1 MPLPVEESLFSSKLI
16 RLGEH
21 HCPTEASVAVT
32 DHTVVFPLASGRVVH
47 DGVAAFELPTTVTL
61 QNAGEVVR
69 REGSHHAWMT
79 ADSALLAEVIGGDA
93 QRPFP
98 TDSIALDASI
108 SVRQRALF
116 HFARRF
122 GEADPLTVEG
132 ESIAI
137 LEEIAA
143 KIRTPRPSPMLCPVV
158 ERARTLLASQFAS
171 SISLAELAQQV
182 GVSSAYL
189 SRAFRAAT
197 GETLHAFRE
206 DLRLRRS
213 LDLLPDARG
222 DFTRVALEL
231 GYSSHSHF
239 SSRFHRHFGIT
250 PTEFV
255 ERTSGLGFGT
265 AAVRTL
271 ASASPVSLPSP
282 NETWRIIA

>member
-1 MPLPVEESLFSSKLI
+1 MNLPNPVEESIFTSRLV

-21 HCPTEASVAVT
+21 HCPSDTDVAVT
-32 DHTVVFPLASGRVVH
+32 EHTVIFPLASGRVVH
-47 DGVAAFELPTTVTL
+47 DGVTAFELPTTVTL

-79 ADSALLAEVIGGDA
+79 AETSLLAEILGGDA
-93 QRPFP
+93 KRPFP
-98 TDSIALDASI
+98 TDHIALDASL

-122 GEADPLTVEG
+122 GSADPLTVEG

-137 LEEIAA
+137 IEQIAA
-143 KIRTPRPSPMLCPVV
+143 KIRAPRPAALACPVV

-171 SISLAELAQQV
+171 TISLAELAQQV

-213 LDLLPDARG
+213 LDLLPDSRG

-239 SSRFHRHFGIT
+239 SSRFRRHFGIT

-255 ERTSGLGFGT
+255 ERTYGVMFRADEFRRRT
-265 AAVRTL
+265 AADDGRCVCT
-271 ASASPVSLPSP
+271 
-282 NETWRIIA
+282 

>member
-1 MPLPVEESLFSSKLI
+1 MNVALPVEESIFSSKLI

-21 HCPTEASVAVT
+21 HCPTDTSVAVT
-32 DHTVVFPLASGRVVH
+32 EHTVIFPLASGRIVH
-47 DGVAAFELPTTVTL
+47 DGIAAFELPTAVTL

-79 ADSALLAEVIGGDA
+79 ADTSLLAEILGGDA

-98 TDSIALDASI
+98 TGHIALDASLSI
-108 SVRQRALF
+108 RQRALF

-122 GEADPLTVEG
+122 GGADPLTVEG
-132 ESIAI
+132 ESIGI
-137 LEEIAA
+137 IEQIAA
-143 KIRTPRPSPMLCPVV
+143 KIRAPRPAALPCPLV

-171 SISLAELAQQV
+171 TISLAGLAQQV

-189 SRAFRAAT
+189 SRVFHAAT

-213 LDLLPDARG
+213 LDLLPDSRG

-239 SSRFHRHFGIT
+239 SSRFRRHFGIT

-255 ERTSGLGFGT
+255 ERTCGAAFRGPELRRRT
-265 AAVRTL
+265 AADDGRCVCT
-271 ASASPVSLPSP
+271 
-282 NETWRIIA
+282 

>member
-1 MPLPVEESLFSSKLI
+1 MNVLNPVEESIFSSRLV

-21 HCPTEASVAVT
+21 HCPSDTSVAVT
-32 DHTVVFPLASGRVVH
+32 EHTVIFPLASGRIVH
-47 DGVAAFELPTTVTL
+47 DGIAAFELPTTVTL

-79 ADSALLAEVIGGDA
+79 AEASLLTEILGGDA

-98 TDSIALDASI
+98 TDHIALDASL

-122 GEADPLTVEG
+122 GAADPLTVEG

-137 LEEIAA
+137 IEQIAA
-143 KIRTPRPSPMLCPVV
+143 TIRAPRPAALPCPVV

-171 SISLAELAQQV
+171 TISLAELAQQV

-239 SSRFHRHFGIT
+239 SSRFRRHFGIT

-255 ERTSGLGFGT
+255 ERTYGATFLAADFRRRT
-265 AAVRTL
+265 AADGGRCVCT
-271 ASASPVSLPSP
+271 
-282 NETWRIIA
+282 

>member
-1 MPLPVEESLFSSKLI
+1 MNVPPAIEESIFSSRLV

-21 HCPTEASVAVT
+21 HCPDGTSVAVT
-32 DHTVVFPLASGRVVH
+32 DHTVIFPLASGRIVH
-47 DGVAAFELPTTVTL
+47 DGVATFELPTTVTL

-79 ADSALLAEVIGGDA
+79 ADTAVLAEIIGGDA
-93 QRPFP
+93 RRPFP
-98 TDSIALDASI
+98 TDHIALDASL

-122 GEADPLTVEG
+122 GAADPLTVEG
-132 ESIAI
+132 ESLGII
-137 LEEIAA
+137 EEIAA
-143 KIRTPRPSPMLCPVV
+143 KIRAPRPSPLACPVV
-158 ERARTLLASQFAS
+158 ERARTLLASQFTS
-171 SISLAELAQQV
+171 TISLAELAQQV

-213 LDLLPDARG
+213 LDLLPDSRG

-239 SSRFHRHFGIT
+239 SSRFRRHFGIT

-255 ERTSGLGFGT
+255 ERTYGSGFRGAAFTRRT
-265 AAVRTL
+265 AADDGRYVCT
-271 ASASPVSLPSP
+271 
-282 NETWRIIA
+282 

>member
-1 MPLPVEESLFSSKLI
+1 MPLPIEESIFSSKLV

-21 HCPTEASVAVT
+21 HCPSDTSGAVT
-32 DHTVVFPLASGRVVH
+32 EHTVIFPLASGRMVH
-47 DGVAAFELPTTVTL
+47 DGIATFELPTTVTL
-61 QNAGEVVR
+61 QNAGEVVT

-79 ADSALLAEVIGGDA
+79 ADHTLLAEIIGGES

-98 TDSIALDASI
+98 TGRIALDASL

-122 GEADPLTVEG
+122 GAADPLTVEG

-137 LEEIAA
+137 IEEIAA
-143 KIRTPRPSPMLCPVV
+143 KIRAPRPAPLLCAVV

-171 SISLAELAQQV
+171 TISLAELAQQV

-255 ERTSGLGFGT
+255 DRTYGAGFRAAALTRRT
-265 AAVRTL
+265 AEDDGRYACT
-271 ASASPVSLPSP
+271 
-282 NETWRIIA
+282 

>member
-1 MPLPVEESLFSSKLI
+1 MNMPPAVEESIFSSRLV

-21 HCPTEASVAVT
+21 HCPEQSPDDGTSVAVT
-32 DHTVVFPLASGRVVH
+32 EHTVIFPLASGRIFH

-79 ADSALLAEVIGGDA
+79 AETALLAEIVGGDA

-98 TDSIALDASI
+98 TDHIALDASL

-122 GEADPLTVEG
+122 GVHDPLTVEG

-137 LEEIAA
+137 IEQIAA
-143 KIRTPRPSPMLCPVV
+143 KIRAPRPASLPCPVV

-171 SISLAELAQQV
+171 TISLAELAQQV

-213 LDLLPDARG
+213 LDLLPDSRG

-239 SSRFHRHFGIT
+239 SSRFRRHFGIT

-255 ERTSGLGFGT
+255 ERTYGSGFHPASFTRRT
-265 AAVRTL
+265 AADDGRYVCT
-271 ASASPVSLPSP
+271 
-282 NETWRIIA
+282 

>member
-1 MPLPVEESLFSSKLI
+1 MNVTPGVEESIFSSRLV

-21 HCPTEASVAVT
+21 HCPDGTSVAVT
-32 DHTVVFPLASGRVVH
+32 EHTVIFPLASGRIVH

-61 QNAGEVVR
+61 LNAGEVVR

-79 ADSALLAEVIGGDA
+79 AETSLLAEIVGGDA
-93 QRPFP
+93 RHPFP
-98 TDSIALDASI
+98 TDHIALDAAL

-122 GEADPLTVEG
+122 GAADPLTVEG
-132 ESIAI
+132 ESIGI
-137 LEEIAA
+137 IEEIGA
-143 KIRTPRPSPMLCPVV
+143 KIRAPRAISIACPVV
-158 ERARTLLASQFAS
+158 ERARALLATQFATT
-171 SISLAELAQQV
+171 ISLAQLAQQV

-213 LDLLPDARG
+213 LDLLPDSRG

-239 SSRFHRHFGIT
+239 SSRFRRHFGIT

-255 ERTSGLGFGT
+255 ERTYGAGFRGV
-265 AAVRTL
+265 AALRR
-271 ASASPVSLPSP
+271 
-282 NETWRIIA
+282 RIAADDGRYVCT

>member
-1 MPLPVEESLFSSKLI
+1 VYVPLPVEESIFSSRLV

-21 HCPTEASVAVT
+21 HCPSDTAAAVT
-32 DHTVVFPLASGRVVH
+32 EHTLIFPLASGRIVH
-47 DGVAAFELPTTVTL
+47 DGVPAFELPTVVTL
-61 QNAGEVVR
+61 QNAGEVVG

-79 ADSALLAEVIGGDA
+79 ADAALLAEIVGGDA
-93 QRPFP
+93 QHPFP
-98 TDSIALDASI
+98 TGRIALDASL

-122 GEADPLTVEG
+122 GAADPLTVEG

-137 LEEIAA
+137 IEQIAA
-143 KIRTPRPSPMLCPVV
+143 KIRAPRPPALPCPVV
-158 ERARTLLASQFAS
+158 ERARALLASQFAS

-213 LDLLPDARG
+213 LDLLPDSRG

-239 SSRFHRHFGIT
+239 TSRFRRHFGIT
-250 PTEFV
+250 PTDFV
-255 ERTSGLGFGT
+255 ERSWGVGFRGADGST
-265 AAVRTL
+265 PRTV
-271 ASASPVSLPSP
+271 ADDGRYVC
-282 NETWRIIA
+282 T

>member
-1 MPLPVEESLFSSKLI
+1 MNVLPGVEESIFSSRLI

-21 HCPTEASVAVT
+21 HCPDGISVAVAE
-32 DHTVVFPLASGRVVH
+32 HMVIFPLASGHVVH
-47 DGVAAFELPTTVTL
+47 DGVTAFELPTTVTL

-79 ADSALLAEVIGGDA
+79 ADNSVLAEIVGGDA
-93 QRPFP
+93 SRPFP
-98 TDSIALDASI
+98 TDHVALDAAL

-132 ESIAI
+132 ESLAI
-137 LEEIAA
+137 IEEIAA
-143 KIRTPRPSPMLCPVV
+143 KIRAPRPSALACPVV

-171 SISLAELAQQV
+171 TISLAELAQQV

-213 LDLLPDARG
+213 LDLLPDSRG

-239 SSRFHRHFGIT
+239 TSRFRRHFGIT

-255 ERTSGLGFGT
+255 ERTYGAGYRADAPFRRRT
-265 AAVRTL
+265 AADDGRYVCT
-271 ASASPVSLPSP
+271 
-282 NETWRIIA
+282 

>member
-1 MPLPVEESLFSSKLI
+1 MNVLPGVEESIFSSRLI

-21 HCPTEASVAVT
+21 HSPDGDSVAVAE
-32 DHTVVFPLASGRVVH
+32 HMVIFPLASGHVVH
-47 DGVAAFELPTTVTL
+47 DGVTAFELPTTVTL

-79 ADSALLAEVIGGDA
+79 ADNSVLAEIVGGDA
-93 QRPFP
+93 RRPFP
-98 TDSIALDASI
+98 TDRIALDAAL

-122 GEADPLTVEG
+122 GPVEG
-132 ESIAI
+132 ESLAI
-137 LEEIAA
+137 IEEIAA
-143 KIRTPRPSPMLCPVV
+143 KIRAPRPSALACPVV

-171 SISLAELAQQV
+171 TISLAELAQQV

-213 LDLLPDARG
+213 LDLLPDSRG

-239 SSRFHRHFGIT
+239 TSRFRRHFGIT

-255 ERTSGLGFGT
+255 ERTYGAGYRADAGFRRRT
-265 AAVRTL
+265 AADDGRYVCT
-271 ASASPVSLPSP
+271 
-282 NETWRIIA
+282 

>member
-1 MPLPVEESLFSSKLI
+1 MNMPPAVEESIFSSRLV

-21 HCPTEASVAVT
+21 HCPSHGADETSVAVT
-32 DHTVVFPLASGRVVH
+32 EHTVIFPLASGHIVH
-47 DGVAAFELPTTVTL
+47 DGIAAFELPTTVTL

-79 ADSALLAEVIGGDA
+79 AETALLAEIVGGDA

-98 TDSIALDASI
+98 TDHIALDASL

-122 GEADPLTVEG
+122 GGHDPLTVEG

-137 LEEIAA
+137 IEQIAA
-143 KIRTPRPSPMLCPVV
+143 KIRAPRPTALPCPVV

-171 SISLAELAQQV
+171 TISLAELAQQV

-213 LDLLPDARG
+213 LDLLPDSRG

-239 SSRFHRHFGIT
+239 SSRFRRHFGIT

-255 ERTSGLGFGT
+255 ERTYGAGFHADFMRRT
-265 AAVRTL
+265 AADDGRYVCT
-271 ASASPVSLPSP
+271 
-282 NETWRIIA
+282 

>member
-1 MPLPVEESLFSSKLI
+1 MNVPLAVEESIFSSRLV

-21 HCPTEASVAVT
+21 HCPDGTSVAVT
-32 DHTVVFPLASGRVVH
+32 EHTVIFPLASGRIVH

-61 QNAGEVVR
+61 QNAGEVVS

-79 ADSALLAEVIGGDA
+79 ADASLLSEIVGGDA
-93 QRPFP
+93 QHPFP
-98 TDSIALDASI
+98 TDHIALEASVSI
-108 SVRQRALF
+108 RQRALF

-122 GEADPLTVEG
+122 GAADPLTVEG

-137 LEEIAA
+137 IEQIAA
-143 KIRTPRPSPMLCPVV
+143 KIRSPRRTAFPCPVV
-158 ERARTLLASQFAS
+158 ERARALLASQFATT
-171 SISLAELAQQV
+171 ISLAELAQQV

-189 SRAFRAAT
+189 SRAFRAVT

-213 LDLLPDARG
+213 LDLLPDSRG

-239 SSRFHRHFGIT
+239 TSRFRRHFGIT

-255 ERTSGLGFGT
+255 ERTYGAGFRGAAEITRRT
-265 AAVRTL
+265 AADDGRYVCT
-271 ASASPVSLPSP
+271 
-282 NETWRIIA
+282 

>member
-1 MPLPVEESLFSSKLI
+1 MPLPVEESIFSSKLV

-21 HCPTEASVAVT
+21 HCPSDASVAVAEP
-32 DHTVVFPLASGRVVH
+32 TVIFPLASGRVVH

-61 QNAGEVVR
+61 QNAGEVVA
-69 REGSHHAWMT
+69 REGSHYAWMT
-79 ADSALLAEVIGGDA
+79 ADSALLVEVIGGDA

-98 TDSIALDASI
+98 TDCVPFDAAL

-122 GEADPLTVEG
+122 GAADPLTVEG

-143 KIRTPRPSPMLCPVV
+143 KIRAPRTFPLLCPVV

-171 SISLAELAQQV
+171 TISLAGLAQQV

-239 SSRFHRHFGIT
+239 TSRFRRHFGIT
-250 PTEFV
+250 PSEFV
-255 ERTSGLGFGT
+255 DRTHGAGFRGAAELTHQT
-265 AAVRTL
+265 AADDGRYVCT
-271 ASASPVSLPSP
+271 
-282 NETWRIIA
+282 

>member
-1 MPLPVEESLFSSKLI
+1 MNVPDPVEESIFSSRLV

-21 HCPTEASVAVT
+21 HCPSDSSVAVT
-32 DHTVVFPLASGRVVH
+32 EHTVIFPLASGRIVH
-47 DGVAAFELPTTVTL
+47 DGIATFELPTTVTL

-79 ADSALLAEVIGGDA
+79 AETSLLAEILGGDA
-93 QRPFP
+93 QHPFP
-98 TDSIALDASI
+98 TDHVALDASLSI
-108 SVRQRALF
+108 RQRALF

-122 GEADPLTVEG
+122 GAADPLTVEG

-137 LEEIAA
+137 IEQIAA
-143 KIRTPRPSPMLCPVV
+143 KIRAPRPSELACPVV
-158 ERARTLLASQFAS
+158 ERARTLLASQFATT
-171 SISLAELAQQV
+171 ISLAELAGQV

-213 LDLLPDARG
+213 LDLLPESRG

-239 SSRFHRHFGIT
+239 SSRFRRHFGIT

-255 ERTSGLGFGT
+255 ERTYGAGFRGADLMRRT
-265 AAVRTL
+265 AADDGRYVCT
-271 ASASPVSLPSP
+271 
-282 NETWRIIA
+282 

>member
-1 MPLPVEESLFSSKLI
+1 MNVLPGVEESIFSSRLI

-21 HCPTEASVAVT
+21 HSPGGDSVAVAE
-32 DHTVVFPLASGRVVH
+32 HMVIFPLASGHVVH
-47 DGVAAFELPTTVTL
+47 DGVTAFELPTTVTL

-79 ADSALLAEVIGGDA
+79 ADNSVLAEIVGGDA
-93 QRPFP
+93 RRPFP
-98 TDSIALDASI
+98 TDRIALDAAL

-122 GEADPLTVEG
+122 GLADPLTVEG
-132 ESIAI
+132 ESLAI
-137 LEEIAA
+137 IEEIAA
-143 KIRTPRPSPMLCPVV
+143 KIRAPRPSALACPVV

-171 SISLAELAQQV
+171 TISLAELAQQV

-213 LDLLPDARG
+213 LDLLPDSRG

-239 SSRFHRHFGIT
+239 TSRFRRHFGIT

-255 ERTSGLGFGT
+255 ERTYGAGYRADAGFRRRT
-265 AAVRTL
+265 AADDGRYVCT
-271 ASASPVSLPSP
+271 
-282 NETWRIIA
+282 